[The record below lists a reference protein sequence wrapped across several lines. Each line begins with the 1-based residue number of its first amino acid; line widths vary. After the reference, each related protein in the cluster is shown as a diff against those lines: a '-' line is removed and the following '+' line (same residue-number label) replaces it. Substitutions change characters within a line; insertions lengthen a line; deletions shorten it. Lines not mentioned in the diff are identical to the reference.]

1 MAITFY
7 SEGVNIPKFRRREVS
22 RWITDVA
29 ASYGR
34 EIGEVTYLFCDDEK
48 ILEMN
53 NKYLGHDYY
62 TDIITFGQGVDDLLF
77 ADIVI
82 SLDTVASN
90 AEKYGQRFETELL
103 RVIIH
108 GILHLCGE
116 DDLDDE
122 SEAKMRVAENR
133 ALSMLSEDQSEMWRK

>member
-7 SEGVNIPKFRRREVS
+7 SENISVPNFRRREVS
-22 RWITDVA
+22 RWIKQVA
-29 ASYGR
+29 EGYGLR
-34 EIGEVTYLFCDDEK
+34 VEEVTYLFCDDEK
-48 ILEMN
+48 ILEIN
-53 NKYLGHDYY
+53 NKYLQHDYY
-62 TDIITFGQGVDDLLF
+62 TDIITFGQCIDGGIY

-90 AEKYGQRFETELL
+90 AEKYGQTFETELF

-116 DDLDDE
+116 DDVDDDA
-122 SEAKMRVAENR
+122 EARMRLAENK
-133 ALSMLSEDQSEMWRK
+133 ALGLLSSDLSEMWRK